1 MARKTCIL
9 CERELLPFGKC
20 VIDLHGTKQTLCG
33 ECKRAYEK
41 SALEEKFVLWE
52 KMLRSSALEDYET
65 VRAGIARARE
75 NWEKKQGKERSEQ
88 ELVEKKRAYMES
100 MACCC
105 DTTMTYLGSRLLL
118 LGRNT
123 LLTGGLDALTQ
134 GIMSVDVFRCER
146 CGQLKF
152 FQMPDFLP
160 QEEETSHR
168 EV

>member
-1 MARKTCIL
+1 MAKRTCIL

-41 SALEEKFVLWE
+41 SSLEEKFPLWE

-65 VRAGIARARE
+65 VRAGVARTQE
-75 NWEKKQGKERSEQ
+75 NWEHKQSREQGEQ
-88 ELVEKKRAYMES
+88 ELAAKKRAYMES
-100 MACCC
+100 KACCC
-105 DTTMTYLGSRLLL
+105 DTTMTYLGSRLLQL
-118 LGRNT
+118 SGHSFLSA
-123 LLTGGLDALTQ
+123 GLDALMQ
-134 GIMSVDVFRCER
+134 GAMSVDVFRCEN

-160 QEEETSHR
+160 QEEETSP
-168 EV
+168 